1 MSIRFDREHVF
12 VMHLNG
18 PFLAGFVAG
27 EGHFWIRENNA
38 GQSWCCGFAL
48 VQRDDNADLVASAR
62 DFSGCGEVRWCPPWN
77 TSRAQVHW
85 VVQSMDHCS
94 ALARSLRNLPL
105 LGKKAGDFRIW
116 QRAVAAWNDSTL
128 GALRWQRLAQFATE
142 LRAHRDPSYDA
153 DHTRVDISTDT
164 LAGFLAGF
172 ASAEAHFGATR
183 TGHPRFVI
191 KLRADDAAVLC
202 LLADRFGVGRL
213 VSVPASDRGGPQ
225 TAWFVTRLEELRHLV
240 SVFDGD
246 PPLGRAGRVY
256 RHWRQLVMATDR
268 SATSLQPAVTRMA
281 EARRYEARGVLP
293 VSPPLRALKE
303 ERYSAV
309 LQAWARD
316 AAPPYTATSYERW
329 RSRGAP
335 GAPNRNTLAGFFG
348 SWREALEACGLPTDG
363 SRTHETNA
371 RSVEAAAAKR
381 VATRSR
387 RRAAVLREVE
397 RCWTA
402 LGRVPTASEFLRWRL
417 TNAPDSPGQAAVYR
431 LFPGGWPAVL
441 EALPPRGLAVP
452 ASCPAAEP
460 LQPPPQPLHVP
471 AAAREDL
478 ARVPDVQP
486 GSVDQV
492 RHEGVAGHEVAAWQR
507 E

>member
-1 MSIRFDREHVF
+1 MQ
-12 VMHLNG
+12 LNG

-27 EGHFWIRENNA
+27 EGHFSIRENNA

-48 VQRDDNADLVASAR
+48 AQRDDNADLVAYAR
-62 DFSGCGEVRWCPPWN
+62 DFSGCGVVRWCPPWN
-77 TSRAQVHW
+77 TSHAQVLW
-85 VVQSMDHCS
+85 VVDSMDHCA
-94 ALARSLRNLPL
+94 ALATSLRNLPM

-116 QRAVAAWNDSTL
+116 HRAVAVWNDSTL

-142 LRAHRDPSYDA
+142 LRAHRDPLYDA
-153 DHTRVDISTDT
+153 DYTRVDISSDT

-191 KLRADDAAVLC
+191 KLRADDTAVLSM
-202 LLADRFGVGRL
+202 LADRFGVGRL
-213 VSVPASDRGGPQ
+213 VPVPASDRGGPQ

-256 RHWRQLVMATDR
+256 RHWRHLVMATDR
-268 SATSLQPAVTRMA
+268 SSTSLQPAVTRMA
-281 EARRYEARGVLP
+281 EARRYEARAVLP
-293 VSPPLRALKE
+293 VSPPLRAFKE
-303 ERYSAV
+303 ERYAAV
-309 LQAWARD
+309 LQTWARN
-316 AAPPYTATSYERW
+316 AAPPFTATSYERW
-329 RSRGAP
+329 RPDGAP
-335 GAPNRNTLAGFFG
+335 GAPNRNTLARFFG
-348 SWREALEACGLPTDG
+348 SWRDALEASGLPTEG
-363 SRTHETNA
+363 SRSQESNA
-371 RSVEAAAAKR
+371 RGVETAAAKR

-387 RRAAVLREVE
+387 QRAAVLLEVE

-431 LFPGGWPAVL
+431 LFPGGWQAVL
-441 EALPPRGLAVP
+441 EALPPKG
-452 ASCPAAEP
+452 AAETGSP
-460 LQPPPQPLHVP
+460 GAGEPREPPPQPLHVP

-478 ARVPDVQP
+478 AGVPDVQP
-486 GSVDQV
+486 GSLDQV
-492 RHEGVAGHEVAAWQR
+492 GHEGVARHEVAAWQC

>member
-1 MSIRFDREHVF
+1 MQ
-12 VMHLNG
+12 LNG

-48 VQRDDNADLVASAR
+48 AQRDDNADLVAGAR

-94 ALARSLRNLPL
+94 ALATSLRTTPL

-116 QRAVAAWNDSTL
+116 QRAVATWNDPTL
-128 GALRWQRLAQFATE
+128 GALRWQRLAQLATE
-142 LRAHRDPSYDA
+142 LRAHRDPSYDV
-153 DHTRVDISTDT
+153 DYTRVDISTDT
-164 LAGFLAGF
+164 LAAFLAGF

-191 KLRADDAAVLC
+191 KLRADDTAVLS
-202 LLADRFGVGRL
+202 LLAYRFGVGRL
-213 VSVPASDRGGPQ
+213 VPVPASDRGGPQ
-225 TAWFVTRLEELRHLV
+225 TAWFVTTLEELRHLV
-240 SVFDGD
+240 PVFDGD

-256 RHWRQLVMATDR
+256 PHWRQVVMATDR
-268 SATSLQPAVTRMA
+268 SATSLQPAVTRMI
-281 EARRYEARGVLP
+281 EARRYEARAVPP
-293 VSPPLRALKE
+293 VSPPRRALKE

-316 AAPPYTATSYERW
+316 VVAPYTATSYERW
-329 RSRGAP
+329 RSDRAAGAP
-335 GAPNRNTLAGFFG
+335 HRNTLARFFG

-387 RRAAVLREVE
+387 GRTAVLREVE

-417 TNAPDSPGQAAVYR
+417 ASAPDSPGQAAVYR

-441 EALPPRGLAVP
+441 EALPPRSLAETGSP
-452 ASCPAAEP
+452 AGGEP
-460 LQPPPQPLHVP
+460 LQPPPQPLDVP

-478 ARVPDVQP
+478 ARVPHVQP
-486 GSVDQV
+486 GSLDQV
-492 RHEGVAGHEVAAWQR
+492 GHEGVAGDQVAAWQR

>member
-1 MSIRFDREHVF
+1 MQLD
-12 VMHLNG
+12 G

-48 VQRDDNADLVASAR
+48 AQRDDNADLVAGAR

-77 TSRAQVHW
+77 TSHAQVHW
-85 VVQSMDHCS
+85 VVLSLDHCS
-94 ALARSLRNLPL
+94 ALATSLSKVPL

-116 QRAVAAWNDSTL
+116 QRAVASWNDPPQ
-128 GALRWQRLAQFATE
+128 GALRWQRLAQFASE
-142 LRAHRDPSYDA
+142 LRAHRDPSYDVDYA
-153 DHTRVDISTDT
+153 RVDISTET

-191 KLRADDAAVLC
+191 KLRADDTAVLS
-202 LLADRFGVGRL
+202 LLAHRFGVGRL
-213 VSVPASDRGGPQ
+213 VPVPASDRSRPQ
-225 TAWFVTRLEELRHLV
+225 TAWLVTRLEELRHLV
-240 SVFDGD
+240 SVFDGN

-256 RHWRQLVMATDR
+256 RHWRQLVIATDR
-268 SATSLQPAVTRMA
+268 SATSLQPAFTRMV
-281 EARRYEARGVLP
+281 EARRYEARTLVP
-293 VSPPLRALKE
+293 VSAPRRALKE
-303 ERYSAV
+303 ARYAAV

-316 AAPPYTATSYERW
+316 AAPPYTATSYQRW
-329 RSRGAP
+329 RSGGVA
-335 GAPNRNTLAGFFG
+335 GAPNRNTLTRFFG
-348 SWREALEACGLPTDG
+348 SWRGALEASGLPTEG
-363 SRTHETNA
+363 SRSRETNSRA
-371 RSVEAAAAKR
+371 VETAAAKR
-381 VATRSR
+381 VAAGAL
-387 RRAAVLREVE
+387 RRAAVLREVD
-397 RCWTA
+397 RCWAT

-431 LFPGGWPAVL
+431 LFPGGWPTVL
-441 EALPPRGLAVP
+441 EALPPRGLAEAGSP
-452 ASCPAAEP
+452 AGGES

-478 ARVPDVQP
+478 AGVPDVQS
-486 GSVDQV
+486 GSLDQV
-492 RHEGVAGHEVAAWQR
+492 GHEGVAGDQVAAWQR